1 MKLLSLAAILGFA
14 SASFNQETNLFAG
27 CEGVDC
33 GNVVGEH
40 KESQCI
46 FDALRGD
53 HATLSKESAFDDL
66 ADYLRE

>member
-1 MKLLSLAAILGFA
+1 MKLLSLSAILGFA
-14 SASFNQETNLFAG
+14 SAFNQEKTNLFAG

-53 HATLSKESAFDDL
+53 HATLSKESASDDL

>member
-14 SASFNQETNLFAG
+14 SAFNQEETNLFAG
-27 CEGVDC
+27 CNGGDC
-33 GNVVGEH
+33 GEVVCEH

-53 HATLSKESAFDDL
+53 HATLSKESASDDL